1 MNAVR
6 PVVVVGGGIAGL
18 LAANWVQA
26 CGLPVVLI
34 ERADACGGLLRS
46 YRDEDGN
53 AFDQGTH
60 VPAMTGDARV
70 DRLLFDEAGLDWQDV
85 PVLRVGNVFA
95 GVLNDRSQFIDISA
109 LAPSLYQACFTG
121 LLNSLTTD
129 RDAPSLEAALLAHF
143 GEPLARKVFFPL
155 LRRFYVAPFDQLSA
169 SSHRFL
175 GYGRVIAGSAE
186 VCREL
191 KRSAVYDA
199 KVAFRDY
206 LEGRSAVRYRYPR
219 NGGVGSW
226 VEALCERL
234 RAGGGRILTGAQVQG
249 VGHAA
254 QVLSLANGERL
265 GFEQL
270 VWTAPLALLAKAL
283 GLPVASAPPRFLPL
297 RLFHFLLDRPAA
309 CDCHYL
315 YLNDPAARAFRIT
328 LYDNVLQRNE
338 APWRLTVEAL
348 DAPGE
353 TTGQQAAAVLR
364 ELRDAAVL
372 APGCEA
378 RLVLEQSIGNGFPE
392 VTLAQDAANR
402 ELRER
407 VLEHAPELVLCG
419 RNASDAFFTTDVLL
433 DTAAQLERRFGAPA
447 TPGDP
452 R

>member
-1 MNAVR
+1 MSAVL

-18 LAANWVQA
+18 LAATWAQA
-26 CGLPVVLI
+26 CGHPVVLI

-46 YRDEDGN
+46 YRDGDGN

-60 VPAMTGDARV
+60 IPAMTGHALV
-70 DRLLFDEAGLDWQDV
+70 DRLLFDEVALDWQEV
-85 PVLRVGNVFA
+85 PVLQVGNFFA
-95 GVLNDRSQFIDISA
+95 GALNDRSQFIDITA
-109 LAPSLYQACFTG
+109 LEPSLYQACFTG

-129 RDAPSLEAALLAHF
+129 RDAPSLEATLLAHF
-143 GEPLARKVFFPL
+143 GEPLARQLFFPL

-191 KRSAVYDA
+191 KCSAVYDA
-199 KVAFRDY
+199 KVAFRDC
-206 LEGRSAVRYRYPR
+206 LEGRSDVRHRYPR
-219 NGGVGSW
+219 SGGVGSW
-226 VEALCERL
+226 VQALCERL

-249 VGHAA
+249 VDLAA
-254 QVLSLANGERL
+254 QVLSLADGGRL
-265 GFEQL
+265 TFGQL
-270 VWTAPLALLAKAL
+270 VWTAPLALLARAL
-283 GLPVASAPPRFLPL
+283 GLQVASAPPRFLPL

-328 LYDNVLQRNE
+328 LYDNVLKRGE

-348 DAPGE
+348 DTPSE
-353 TTGQQAAAVLR
+353 TPERQAEAVLR
-364 ELRDAAVL
+364 ELRETGVL

-378 RLVLEQSIGNGFPE
+378 RLVLEQSLANGFPE
-392 VTLAQDAANR
+392 VTLAQEAADR

-407 VLEHAPELVLCG
+407 MLDHAPNLVLCG
-419 RNASDAFFTTDVLL
+419 RNASDAFFTTEVLL
-433 DTAAQLERRFGAPA
+433 EAATQLEQRFGVPA
-447 TPGDP
+447 TPGGN